1 MFDFMAE
8 HVDQNNQSGL
18 APWRRTCM
26 RALLFEPLF
35 RLRLIQ
41 RSATSP
47 EQGTCRPARHLACP
61 ATVSVAICSTGRLL
75 GSPADR
81 RLAAA
86 KHLTKHLTLAAQAA
100 SMPCGTVDFGGS

>member
-1 MFDFMAE
+1 VFAVPCGMVDFMAE

-47 EQGTCRPARHLACP
+47 E
-61 ATVSVAICSTGRLL
+61 
-75 GSPADR
+75 
-81 RLAAA
+81 
-86 KHLTKHLTLAAQAA
+86 
-100 SMPCGTVDFGGS
+100 